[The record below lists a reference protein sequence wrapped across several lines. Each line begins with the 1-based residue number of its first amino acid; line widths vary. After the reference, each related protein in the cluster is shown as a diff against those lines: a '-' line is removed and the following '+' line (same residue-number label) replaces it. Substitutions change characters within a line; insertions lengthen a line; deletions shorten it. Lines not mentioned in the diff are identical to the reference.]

1 MKQVPKA
8 MTILR
13 NGLLDE
19 NPTFRIVLGMCPT
32 MAISVSAIN
41 GLGMGLSVTFVL
53 ICSGLA
59 ISLLRNV
66 IPEKIRIPAYIIVIA
81 VFVTIVEMMLKAFV
95 PVLDAALGIFIP
107 LIVVN
112 CIVFARAESFAG
124 QMPPLASALDG
135 LAMGLGFTGAI
146 TTLSIIREIIGNG
159 TVFGMALFGASY
171 QPMLLALLAPGGF
184 IALGLLMGL
193 VNKLTAKKEGSA

>member
-1 MKQVPKA
+1 MKQAPKA

-13 NGLLDE
+13 NGLIDE

-159 TVFGMALFGASY
+159 TVFGVTLFGASY